1 MEAHPRAGLTLVL
14 CLFAA
19 QCNHGMGYDA
29 NRGRL
34 VFTDRANHR
43 LVFTDDSGAFVAET
57 PLGEGGLAAP
67 CNVDV
72 SGDFAITAS
81 LGDTNGMQVRSTLGW
96 LLVCRV
102 CLWFPAFAFR
112 CFSTHTEKWSRPREL
127 TNVAPFRTASAG
139 SWTFARTPSSP

>member
-1 MEAHPRAGLTLVL
+1 
-14 CLFAA
+14 
-19 QCNHGMGYDA
+19 MGYDA

-81 LGDTNGMQVRSTLGW
+81 LGDTNDMQVRSNPWLAVGLQS
-96 LLVCRV
+96 LLVV
-102 CLWFPAFAFR
+102 SSFR
-112 CFSTHTEKWSRPREL
+112 FSLLFHPHGKI
-127 TNVAPFRTASAG
+127 VAAT
-139 SWTFARTPSSP
+139 

>member
-1 MEAHPRAGLTLVL
+1 MEAHPRVGLTLVL
-14 CLFAA
+14 CCVA

-29 NRGRL
+29 SRGRL

-81 LGDTNGMQVRSTLGW
+81 LGNTDGMQVRSNPCT
-96 LLVCRV
+96 V
-102 CLWFPAFAFR
+102 CLLSPESF
-112 CFSTHTEKWSRPREL
+112 SRPLLFHPRENCL
-127 TNVAPFRTASAG
+127 DHVDWHVLRGDLPFRTASAG

>member
-1 MEAHPRAGLTLVL
+1 MKTHPRAGLTLVL

-29 NRGRL
+29 SRGRL

-81 LGDTNGMQVRSTLGW
+81 LGDTNDMQVRSNPWLAVGLQS
-96 LLVCRV
+96 LLVV
-102 CLWFPAFAFR
+102 SSFR
-112 CFSTHTEKWSRPREL
+112 FSLLFHPHGKM
-127 TNVAPFRTASAG
+127 VAT
-139 SWTFARTPSSP
+139 T

>member
-1 MEAHPRAGLTLVL
+1 MEAHPRVGLTLVL
-14 CLFAA
+14 CLLAA

-29 NRGRL
+29 SRGRL

-81 LGDTNGMQVRSTLGW
+81 LGNTDGMQVRSKPW
-96 LLVCRV
+96 LAVGLHSLLAVSSES
-102 CLWFPAFAFR
+102 F
-112 CFSTHTEKWSRPREL
+112 SRPLLFHPRANCL
-127 TNVAPFRTASAG
+127 DHVD
-139 SWTFARTPSSP
+139 

>member
-1 MEAHPRAGLTLVL
+1 
-14 CLFAA
+14 
-19 QCNHGMGYDA
+19 MGYDA
-29 NRGRL
+29 SRGRL

-81 LGDTNGMQVRSTLGW
+81 LGNTDGMQVRSNPCW
-96 LLVCRV
+96 LAVGLHSLLAVSSFEK
-102 CLWFPAFAFR
+102 LFAAAAFPP
-112 CFSTHTEKWSRPREL
+112 TGKLSRPRGL
-127 TNVAPFRTASAG
+127 TRVAR
-139 SWTFARTPSSP
+139 

>member
-1 MEAHPRAGLTLVL
+1 
-14 CLFAA
+14 
-19 QCNHGMGYDA
+19 MGYDA
-29 NRGRL
+29 SRGRL

-81 LGDTNGMQVRSTLGW
+81 LGNTDNMQVRSKPW
-96 LLVCRV
+96 LAQSAC
-102 CLWFPAFAFR
+102 CLQRKLFAAAAFPP
-112 CFSTHTEKWSRPREL
+112 TGKLSRPRGL
-127 TNVAPFRTASAG
+127 TRVAR
-139 SWTFARTPSSP
+139 

>member
-1 MEAHPRAGLTLVL
+1 MEAHPRAVLTLVL

-29 NRGRL
+29 SRGRL

-81 LGDTNGMQVRSTLGW
+81 LGDTNDMQVRSNPWLAVGLQS
-96 LLVCRV
+96 LLVV
-102 CLWFPAFAFR
+102 SSFR
-112 CFSTHTEKWSRPREL
+112 FSLLFHPHEKM
-127 TNVAPFRTASAG
+127 VAT
-139 SWTFARTPSSP
+139 T